1 MAVTH
6 TTFNCEWRAS
16 MTPAYRKL
24 FRTLFFM
31 IALGVMTAFVIA
43 QEGNALVLV
52 VYMVGTLVVY
62 GVDHIRVEYKG
73 LTLELGTDSDNGL
86 NTKETEDIE

>member
-1 MAVTH
+1 
-6 TTFNCEWRAS
+6 

-24 FRTLFFM
+24 FRTLFFV

-43 QEGNALVLV
+43 EEGNALVLV

-62 GVDHIRVEYKG
+62 GVDHIRVEYG
-73 LTLELGTDSDNGL
+73 RLTLELGAEDTYGETS
-86 NTKETEDIE
+86 KEAEDKE